1 MSLRAKR
8 WFASATAV
16 AALVS
21 VVGCGTSNNSSGGS
35 TSGSSNTSNTASN
48 TASNSSSTSN
58 TSNNSSSS
66 SSSSKMQLTETGS
79 SLLFPLFN
87 GQWIPAYKS
96 VAPNVS
102 MTAAATGSGTG
113 IAQSLKGTIDMGAS
127 DAYLAD
133 AQMKAHPGMLNIPM
147 AISAQQIMY
156 NVPGVKGHLKMSG
169 PVLAAIYQGTI
180 KYWDNSKIKA
190 MNSGVNLPHKPIVPV
205 RRSDGSGDTFLFTQF
220 LSDTDSKWKN
230 SVSYSTSV
238 SWPSL
243 STEVGAKGNSGV
255 VTALTK
261 NKYSIGYVG
270 ISYLDQATKAGLGYF
285 ALKNK
290 AGNYVLPTSTDIIA
304 AASKGAQ
311 NVPKDERVSLIFEP
325 GAKSYPIINF
335 EYIIVKKT
343 QKTAAKAKAL
353 KSFLSWAIDPSKGNS
368 AQYMHPVH
376 FQPLPK
382 NIKPMSQA
390 QINEISG

>member
-1 MSLRAKR
+1 MSLQTHKWLAG
-8 WFASATAV
+8 ATAV
-16 AALVS
+16 ATLLT
-21 VVGCGTSNNSSGGS
+21 VVGCGTSNSTSGGS
-35 TSGSSNTSNTASN
+35 AGSKP
-48 TASNSSSTSN
+48 SSSASTTSN

-66 SSSSKMQLTETGS
+66 SSSNSAMSLSETGS
-79 SLLFPLFN
+79 SLLYPLFN

-96 VAPNVS
+96 VDSNVT

-113 IAQSLKGTIDMGAS
+113 ISQALAGTMDMGAS
-127 DAYLAD
+127 DAYLSD
-133 AQMKAHPGMLNIPM
+133 AQMKKTPGMLNIPA

-156 NVPGVKGHLKMSG
+156 NLPGVSGHLKMSG
-169 PVLAAIYQGTI
+169 PVLAQIYQGKI
-180 KYWDNSKIKA
+180 KYWDDSAIKS
-190 MNSGVNLPHKPIVPV
+190 MNPGVSLPHQPITPV

-220 LSDTDSKWKN
+220 LSDTSSGWKG
-230 SVSYSTSV
+230 SVAYGTTV

-255 VTALTK
+255 VTALSK

-270 ISYLDQATKAGLGYF
+270 ISYLDKATSAGLGYF

-290 AGNYVLPTSTDIIA
+290 DGNYVLPNSTDILA

-343 QKTAAKAKAL
+343 QPSAAKASAL
-353 KSFLSWAIDPSKGNS
+353 KTFLSWAIDPSKGDS
-368 AQYMHPVH
+368 SQYMNPVH
-376 FQPLPK
+376 FQPLPS

-390 QINEISG
+390 QIDQISG